1 MTGGPVLQI
10 LGVPDWADAY
20 QLLDLSPEETSP
32 ATIERALQRQLAKT
46 HRHPESRS
54 AKAEFVRQQLRRAAA
69 ILRDPKRQAAARGES
84 LAPDAPRQAAGNG
97 AVQAGD
103 LTEFDR
109 HVLAVLIAYG
119 GWNANSRAKL
129 VSVAAMHNVAPAGL
143 LKVITGLSGY
153 ARQGGGRFDVSYI
166 TRGSDRFDAL
176 PPAPTPNQP
185 ETWTQVMIPEIAEGG
200 FWATVKLSALFGA
213 IALLLGVMFINLL
226 FSEPDQ
232 PGPSLIEQ
240 VERPVLPITT
250 EKLPDP
256 DKIDRA
262 DQPSLASWPET
273 PTFQGAAV
281 PREVIDAADQAPR
294 LPDDLDRIV
303 RQLTVNRTPSLATK
317 QDWRVLTRLAATAW
331 LRVDDTI
338 DRAIRDEMIEALF
351 AVADRPTVADDLL
364 DILAESARAPIAP
377 IDQARGAW
385 ITGMLGEFSARQ
397 DLPPS
402 VSQHAARLV
411 RSLVTTEIGSTP
423 SGFAASAR
431 AWLDGQRDN
440 HVRITSYSQDAFDHW
455 EMWLAAQRRI
465 GTGTA
470 YQAALIDA
478 VRELMELDADLGSLN
493 PVTRVL
499 GRFVFLL
506 DLEQSD
512 PVRDRVLALYQS
524 PAISTRDLWA
534 FGSLLVQSGAM
545 PWFDHSLVVPVDA
558 TNEERLRRLS
568 ALREKWPKTA
578 IAQGRS
584 GAALSVNPSIAREWL
599 TMAEEA
605 INRVERETSSNRVS
619 TERWVV
625 PLAHFAAMNHAAIAI
640 AKRNDD
646 RANEAMQRAVDA
658 QQQLGVEGESTAS
671 SPLLNPPNRPQG
683 PIPRRP
689 TLPINPGGP
698 IPSGGGGG
706 GGGMGGGG
714 ENTLPGYTGIDG
726 EWTQQYE
733 GARSSEQR
741 LLLMQSL
748 RNNASGDLG
757 PIDALTFVRIVY
769 SGGPAEIRALAHT
782 TLVELFS
789 RGKNVAIAM
798 LDHFPDAAPSQSASD
813 IISQYTGNILPGV
826 RSDSWP
832 METRRALAQ
841 HALRLYDPTRSRLD
855 RGAATLALIYRLHWL
870 LVSDAAA
877 PADEASQPTIE
888 LQRLLDA
895 WRTVARS
902 KIIMSGS
909 FDTLADIERR
919 HATRERLA
927 DGSLANH
934 VSMQITLLELIAYA
948 SVADQPALA
957 EPVQNLLRQ
966 SALRRR
972 EAKHILEQATIV
984 ERTITELWMLRLQPT
999 LLGTGGTG
1007 GGSS

>member
-10 LGVPDWADAY
+10 LGIPDWADAY

-32 ATIERALQRQLAKT
+32 AAIERALQRQLAKT
-46 HRHPESRS
+46 HRHPDSRS
-54 AKAEFVRQQLRRAAA
+54 ARAEFVRQQLRRAAA
-69 ILRDPKRQAAARGES
+69 ILRDPKRQAAARGEP
-84 LAPDAPRQAAGNG
+84 LTPDAPRQPAGNG
-97 AVQAGD
+97 AVSAGD

-119 GWNANSRAKL
+119 GWNADSRAKL
-129 VSVAAMHNVAPAGL
+129 VSVAAMHNVSPAGL

-153 ARQGGGRFDVSYI
+153 ARRGGGRFEVSNI

-200 FWATVKLSALFGA
+200 FWATVKLSVLFGS
-213 IALLLGVMFINLL
+213 IALLLGVMFVNLL

-256 DKIDRA
+256 EKIDRVDRPA
-262 DQPSLASWPET
+262 LASWPET

-303 RQLTVNRTPSLATK
+303 RQLTVNRAPSLATK

-331 LRVDDTI
+331 LRVDETI

-385 ITGMLGEFSARQ
+385 ITGMLGELAARQ

-402 VSQHAARLV
+402 VSQHAASLV
-411 RSLVTTEIGSTP
+411 RSLVDDAGGSTP
-423 SGFAASAR
+423 SGFAESAR
-431 AWLDGQRDN
+431 AWLAGQRDD
-440 HVRITSYSQDAFDHW
+440 HVRITSYSPDAFDHW
-455 EMWLAAQRRI
+455 EMWLAAHRRI

-499 GRFVFLL
+499 GRLVFLL

-512 PVRDRVLALYQS
+512 PVRDRVLALYQNPS
-524 PAISTRDLWA
+524 VSTRDLWA

-578 IAQGRS
+578 VAQGRS
-584 GAALSVNPSIAREWL
+584 GATLSVNPAIAKEWL
-599 TMAEEA
+599 AMAQEA
-605 INRVERETSSNRVS
+605 MSRVERETSSNRLDA
-619 TERWVV
+619 ERWVV
-625 PLAHFAAMNHAAIAI
+625 PLAHFAAMNHAALAI
-640 AKRNDD
+640 AKRNND
-646 RANEAMQRAVDA
+646 RANEAMQRALDA
-658 QQQLGVEGESTAS
+658 LQQLGAEGGSDVS

-706 GGGMGGGG
+706 GGGMGGG

-741 LLLMQSL
+741 LMLMQSL
-748 RNNASGDLG
+748 RTNASGDLG
-757 PIDALTFVRIVY
+757 PIDAMTFVRIVY

-798 LDHFPDAAPSQSASD
+798 LDYFPDAAPSQSTSD
-813 IISQYTGNILPGV
+813 IISQYTGSILPGV
-826 RSDSWP
+826 RSDSWR

-841 HALRLYDPTRSRLD
+841 HTLRLYDPTRSRLD
-855 RGAATLALIYRLHWL
+855 RAAATLALIYRLHWL
-870 LVSDAAA
+870 LVSEASA
-877 PADEASQPTIE
+877 PADDPSQPTVE

-909 FDTLADIERR
+909 FDSLADIERR

-927 DGSLANH
+927 DGSLANY

-957 EPVQNLLRQ
+957 GPVQNLLRQ
-966 SALRRR
+966 SAQRRR

-984 ERTITELWMLRLQPT
+984 ERTITELWMLRFQPT
-999 LLGTGGTG
+999 LLGPGGTG
-1007 GGSS
+1007 GES